1 MSLLGRVDAIK
12 AALGLPESIVGAL
25 PIVAAANL
33 AMGIEPDACATL
45 PAMVEKLEGVLGLQP
60 LPATVPRAGA
70 APAQCAATTPA
81 RSSSSTAPGGRSA
94 PMRAG
99 SASSAP
105 SRFLPPTSPG
115 DPTSASR
122 QQKVTEDEFN
132 RGNR

>member
-70 APAQCAATTPA
+70 APAQRLHSPATSLCTGPE
-81 RSSSSTAPGGRSA
+81 
-94 PMRAG
+94 
-99 SASSAP
+99 
-105 SRFLPPTSPG
+105 RF
-115 DPTSASR
+115 A
-122 QQKVTEDEFN
+122 VF
-132 RGNR
+132 